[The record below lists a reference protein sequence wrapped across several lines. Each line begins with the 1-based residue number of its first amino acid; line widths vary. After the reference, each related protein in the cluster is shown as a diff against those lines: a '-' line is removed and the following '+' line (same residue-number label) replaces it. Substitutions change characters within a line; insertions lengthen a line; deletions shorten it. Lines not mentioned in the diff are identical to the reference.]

1 MKHTAETVGNCNTMP
16 LSSDSIMHNIHIIKA
31 RYTKAKAVD
40 EGKFQQLL

>member
-1 MKHTAETVGNCNTMP
+1 MRQLETAMQCDAS
-16 LSSDSIMHNIHIIKA
+16 LSPDSIIHNIHIIKA